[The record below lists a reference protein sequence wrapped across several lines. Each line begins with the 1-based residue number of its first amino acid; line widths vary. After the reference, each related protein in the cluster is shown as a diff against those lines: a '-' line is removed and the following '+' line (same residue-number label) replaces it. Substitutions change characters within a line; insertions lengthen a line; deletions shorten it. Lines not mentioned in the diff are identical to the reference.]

1 MSDQPTRNLPRSG
14 QPTIKKLSQTS
25 PLGQP
30 PSDPMAWTPPPLN
43 KLEDTGLNL
52 LNLADLVLKVLYLG
66 GVMAGHEISEI
77 VKLPYVGV
85 LETIMEFLK
94 REKYVEVR
102 GSGGFGESSYQ
113 YVISGKGSEKA
124 REATERSQYAGPAPV
139 TLNTYVASQRAQ
151 NRERLIV
158 HEEELRGVMQH
169 LVISDEMLGR
179 IGPAVNSGRSIFLY
193 GPPGN
198 GKTTVAETIGRMIL
212 GDDVWIPYAIDID
225 GQVIRVFD
233 SVNHQLSEKE
243 ARVKH
248 GTGLITD
255 PRWVR
260 IRRPMIM
267 VGGELTMD
275 GLDLIYDPINKFYE
289 APFQMKANGGLF
301 FIDDFGRQAMRPQD
315 LLNRWIVP
323 LESRIDFLTLNTGRK
338 IELPFNVLIFFSTNL
353 DPKQLV
359 DEAFLRRIPYK
370 IHIGDPTF
378 DQFREIFV
386 NVAKAKKVPYDENGL
401 KYLIQEWYLKKDRPL
416 RCVHPRDILD
426 QLLDMARY
434 LNKPPQM
441 TKELL
446 DHAASAYFVDLGQY
460 TAMTRN

>member
-1 MSDQPTRNLPRSG
+1 APNTQELKKWVPPAMRS
-14 QPTIKKLSQTS
+14 
-25 PLGQP
+25 
-30 PSDPMAWTPPPLN
+30 A
-43 KLEDTGLNL
+43 EDTGLNMGIL
-52 LNLADLVLKVLYLG
+52 TDLAIKTIYY
-66 GVMAGHEISEI
+66 AGYINAQE
-77 VKLPYVGV
+77 VANRMKLPFTGVVDRV
-85 LETIMEFLK
+85 LEILK
-94 REKYVEVR
+94 REKWIEVR
-102 GSGGFGESSYQ
+102 GQSG
-113 YVISGKGSEKA
+113 ISEASFEYMISEKGSSKA
-124 REATERSQYAGPAPV
+124 REVLERSLYAGACPV
-139 TLNTYVASQRAQ
+139 TLPQYIYAMKAQARQKTYVT
-151 NRERLIV
+151 RETIQKLL
-158 HEEELRGVMQH
+158 EGLTFDQEVM
-169 LVISDEMLGR
+169 DR
-179 IGPAVNSGRSIFLY
+179 IGPAVNSGKAVFMH

-198 GKTTVAETIGRMIL
+198 GKTTLASRVGRAVL
-212 GDDVWIPYAIDID
+212 GEDIWIPYAVDVD
-225 GQVIRVFD
+225 GQVIRLFD
-233 SVNHQLSEKE
+233 NVNHEVLEHASESNE
-243 ARVKH
+243 RA
-248 GTGLITD
+248 GQTGVRRD

-301 FIDDFGRQAMRPQD
+301 FIDDFGRQSMRPQD

-338 IELPFNVLIFFSTNL
+338 IELPFNVMIFFSTNL

-359 DEAFLRRIPYK
+359 DEAFLRLIPYK

-386 NVAKAKKVPYDENGL
+386 SVAKAKKVPYDENGL
-401 KYLIQEWYLKKDRPL
+401 KYLIQEWYLKKERPL

-441 TKELL
+441 NKELL

-460 TAMTRN
+460 TAVTRT

>member
-1 MSDQPTRNLPRSG
+1 MSAAPNTQELKKWAPPAMRNV
-14 QPTIKKLSQTS
+14 
-25 PLGQP
+25 
-30 PSDPMAWTPPPLN
+30 
-43 KLEDTGLNL
+43 EDTGLNL
-52 LNLADLVLKVLYLG
+52 GILTDLAIKTIYYAGYINAQEVANRMRLPFT
-66 GVMAGHEISEI
+66 GV
-77 VKLPYVGV
+77 VDRV
-85 LETIMEFLK
+85 LEILK
-94 REKYVEVR
+94 REKWIEVR
-102 GSGGFGESSYQ
+102 GQTG
-113 YVISGKGSEKA
+113 ISEASFEYMISEKGSSKA
-124 REATERSQYAGPAPV
+124 REVLERSLYAGACPV
-139 TLNTYVASQRAQ
+139 TLPQYIYAMKAQARQKTYV
-151 NRERLIV
+151 NRETIQKLL
-158 HEEELRGVMQH
+158 EGLTFDQEVM
-169 LVISDEMLGR
+169 DR
-179 IGPAVNSGRSIFLY
+179 IGPAVNSGKAVFMH

-198 GKTTVAETIGRMIL
+198 GKTTLASRVGRAVL
-212 GDDVWIPYAIDID
+212 GEDIWIPYAVDVD
-225 GQVIRVFD
+225 GQVIRLFD
-233 SVNHQLSEKE
+233 NVNHEVLEHASDSNERAGQ
-243 ARVKH
+243 
-248 GTGLITD
+248 TGVRRD